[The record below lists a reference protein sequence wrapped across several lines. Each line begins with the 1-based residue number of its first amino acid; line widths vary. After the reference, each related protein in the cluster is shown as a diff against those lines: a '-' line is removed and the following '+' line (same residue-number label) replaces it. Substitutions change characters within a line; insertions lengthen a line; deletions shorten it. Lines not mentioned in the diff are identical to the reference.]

1 MYKPEIKGKNTT
13 IKANLCSERI
23 NIMFDKEKLIN
34 NLKENRAIYIAAIS
48 ILLAM
53 ILIIAAVTATNRNQQ
68 TTPNVTAPSTSTT
81 TKLPPTP
88 VEDPSNSTS
97 SKLPSFTLPVSGKLS
112 AVHDSELQ
120 VFSQTMNDY
129 RVHLGVD
136 ILADDNAPVYAAA
149 DGTVMQ
155 IWEDVRMGQC
165 IAIKH
170 SGDAVSIYKNLSK
183 ELPAGIIEGASV
195 KAGQQIASVGS
206 TAMVEIAEEP
216 HLHFEMT
223 VGGLAV
229 DPLEYFS
236 SNDVATLQKDTAYE
250 QSATTDK

>member
-1 MYKPEIKGKNTT
+1 
-13 IKANLCSERI
+13 
-23 NIMFDKEKLIN
+23 MFDKEKLLQ

-53 ILIIAAVTATNRNQQ
+53 IFIVAAVTVTNRNQQ
-68 TTPNVTAPSTSTT
+68 TTPNVTTPSTSTT

-88 VEDPSNSTS
+88 IEDPSNSTS
-97 SKLPSFTLPVSGKLS
+97 AKLPTFSLPVSGKLS

-136 ILADDNAPVYAAA
+136 ILTNDSAPVYAAA

-155 IWEDVRMGQC
+155 IWDDVRMGQC

-170 SGDAVSIYKNLSK
+170 SGDAVSIYKNLAK

-195 KAGQQIASVGS
+195 RAGQQIASVGS

-223 VGGLAV
+223 VSGLAV
-229 DPLEYFS
+229 DPLDYFS
-236 SNDVATLQKDTAYE
+236 SNDIATLQKDTAYE
-250 QSATTDK
+250 KSASTDK

>member
-1 MYKPEIKGKNTT
+1 
-13 IKANLCSERI
+13 
-23 NIMFDKEKLIN
+23 MFDKENIVKN
-34 NLKENRAIYIAAIS
+34 FKENRAIYIAAIS

-53 ILIIAAVTATNRNQQ
+53 ILIIAAVSVTNRNKQ
-68 TTPNVTAPSTSTT
+68 TTPEVTTPKITT
-81 TKLPPTP
+81 VKPPIIT
-88 VEDPSNSTS
+88 EDPSSNVG
-97 SKLPSFTLPVSGKLS
+97 SKLPDFSLPVSGKLS

-129 RVHLGVD
+129 RVHLGID
-136 ILADDNAPVYAAA
+136 ILAEESAPVYAVA

-165 IAIKH
+165 IAVKH
-170 SGDAVSIYKNLSK
+170 SGDAVSIYKNVSS
-183 ELPAGIIEGASV
+183 EFPTGIIEGAKV
-195 KAGQQIASVGS
+195 KAGQQIATVGA
-206 TAMVEIAEEP
+206 TAMVEVAEEP

-229 DPLEYFS
+229 DPLEYFA

-250 QSATTDK
+250 KSAETDK

>member
-1 MYKPEIKGKNTT
+1 
-13 IKANLCSERI
+13 
-23 NIMFDKEKLIN
+23 MFDKEKIIN
-34 NLKENRAIYIAAIS
+34 NFKENRAIYIAAIS
-48 ILLAM
+48 ILLSM
-53 ILIIAAVTATNRNQQ
+53 ILIIAAVSATNRNKQ
-68 TTPNVTAPSTSTT
+68 TTPDVTAPNTTSSTT
-81 TKLPPTP
+81 KKPPVVT
-88 VEDPSNSTS
+88 DDNSSNTS
-97 SKLPSFTLPVSGKLS
+97 SKLPTFNLPVSGKLS

-136 ILADDNAPVYAAA
+136 ILAEEGAPVYAAA
-149 DGTVMQ
+149 NGTVMQ

-170 SGDAVSIYKNLSK
+170 SGDAVSIYKNVSA
-183 ELPAGIIEGASV
+183 ELPKGIIEGATV
-195 KAGQQIASVGS
+195 RAGQQIATIGS

-229 DPLEYFS
+229 DPLEYLS
-236 SNDVATLQKDTAYE
+236 SQDVATLQKDTVYE
-250 QSATTDK
+250 KNAETDK

>member
-1 MYKPEIKGKNTT
+1 
-13 IKANLCSERI
+13 
-23 NIMFDKEKLIN
+23 MFDKENIVKN
-34 NLKENRAIYIAAIS
+34 FKENRAIYIAAIS

-53 ILIIAAVTATNRNQQ
+53 ILIIAAVSVTNRNKQ
-68 TTPNVTAPSTSTT
+68 TTPEVTTPKITT
-81 TKLPPTP
+81 VKPPIIT
-88 VEDPSNSTS
+88 EDPSSNVG
-97 SKLPSFTLPVSGKLS
+97 SKLPDFSLPVSGKLS

-129 RVHLGVD
+129 RVHLGID
-136 ILADDNAPVYAAA
+136 ILAEESAPVYAVA

-165 IAIKH
+165 IAVKH
-170 SGDAVSIYKNLSK
+170 TGDAVSIYKNVSS
-183 ELPAGIIEGASV
+183 EFPTGIIEGAKV
-195 KAGQQIASVGS
+195 KAGQQIATVGA
-206 TAMVEIAEEP
+206 TAMVEVAEEP

-229 DPLEYFS
+229 DPLEYFA

-250 QSATTDK
+250 KSAETDK

>member
-1 MYKPEIKGKNTT
+1 
-13 IKANLCSERI
+13 
-23 NIMFDKEKLIN
+23 MFDKEKIIK

-48 ILLAM
+48 ILLTM
-53 ILIIAAVTATNRNQQ
+53 IVIIAAVSATNRNQQ
-68 TTPNVTAPSTSTT
+68 KAPEVTTKKPSTI
-81 TKLPPTP
+81 TKLPPVVT
-88 VEDPSNSTS
+88 EDPSSNVG
-97 SKLPSFTLPVSGKLS
+97 SKLPSFSLPVSGKLS

-136 ILADDNAPVYAAA
+136 ILTNESAPVYAAA

-183 ELPAGIIEGASV
+183 ELPNGIIEGATV
-195 KAGQQIASVGS
+195 RAGQQIASVGS

-250 QSATTDK
+250 QSASTDK